1 MADARNLL
9 LDLPSYLFVYLL
21 LVLYLVEVGSFFLG
35 RIALPGLL
43 NLSLSLG

>member
-9 LDLPSYLFVYLL
+9 LDLPSDLFIDFL

-35 RIALPGLL
+35 RIGLPGLL
-43 NLSLSLG
+43 NLGLSLG